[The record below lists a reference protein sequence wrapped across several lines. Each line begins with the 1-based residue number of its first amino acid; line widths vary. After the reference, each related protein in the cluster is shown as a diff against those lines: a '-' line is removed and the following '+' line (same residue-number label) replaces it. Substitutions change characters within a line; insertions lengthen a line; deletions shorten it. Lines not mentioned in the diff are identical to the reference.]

1 MKNLDMDN
9 IQCYGCVQSPI
20 HTSGIKVDIDTLTMK
35 NINTVSFSS
44 TDSSCT
50 TFSST
55 NKCKQ
60 TVSFFYHYLSNPTSA
75 SAGNQVLVN
84 KMQVDSMYGGCEG
97 RLFYFDSS
105 TSSSTWSSDSNG
117 PLRESVIITLS
128 SFQRLY
134 HECDGGFA
142 RVSLRKMQMRIEGV
156 HPTDL
161 ITFRTVFARY
171 SVV

>member
-1 MKNLDMDN
+1 
-9 IQCYGCVQSPI
+9 
-20 HTSGIKVDIDTLTMK
+20 
-35 NINTVSFSS
+35 
-44 TDSSCT
+44 
-50 TFSST
+50 
-55 NKCKQ
+55 
-60 TVSFFYHYLSNPTSA
+60 
-75 SAGNQVLVN
+75 
-84 KMQVDSMYGGCEG
+84 MQVDSMYGGCEG
-97 RLFYFDSS
+97 RLFYFNSWTNS
-105 TSSSTWSSDSNG
+105 GTYSSDSNG